1 MAQLMAQDVA
11 QLLHV
16 VVLVGQ
22 EQPRAQK
29 AVTAGVEMASQ
40 TIISGAL
47 TPKSRAVSE
56 SIAA

>member
-16 VVLVGQ
+16 IALVGQ
-22 EQPRAQK
+22 EQPRAK
-29 AVTAGVEMASQ
+29 KTCHRGVEMASQ